1 MMTKQK
7 KLAIVIPAYKATFL
21 AAALDSIA
29 AQTCQDFTLYI
40 GDDCSPNN
48 LEEIVDKYRDKINLV
63 YKRFN
68 TNLGGKDLV
77 AQWERC
83 IDLSHE
89 EKWIWLF
96 SDDDIMQENCV
107 EEFYKT
113 IRENP
118 EAGLLHFNINR
129 LDDATKEVVSLPVF
143 PKYCSTKMYLDEKL
157 KGHLISFVVEFV
169 VRRDVFCK
177 CERFQNFDMAWGSD
191 FISWVKFSDEADGII
206 TCDNAKVL
214 WRKSNENISP
224 DKSNPVLV
232 RKIYSLIANAKWLL
246 DFTTGKGWANKWF
259 YTKYPLGEIRRNKK
273 LLTGKQRKELL
284 DVYIAKIH
292 PSFIVRCIIICL
304 KIF

>member
-129 LDDATKEVVSLPVF
+129 LDDATKEVVSLPLF

-169 VRRDVFCK
+169 VRRDVFFK

-284 DVYIAKIH
+284 DVYIAKIQ
-292 PSFIVRCIIICL
+292 PSFMARCIITIL
-304 KIF
+304 R

>member
-77 AQWERC
+77 AQWVRC

>member
-1 MMTKQK
+1 MVTKQNN
-7 KLAIVIPAYKATFL
+7 LAIVIPAYKATFL

-40 GDDCSPNN
+40 GDDCSPNK

-63 YKRFN
+63 YKRFD

-89 EKWIWLF
+89 EEWIWIF
-96 SDDDIMQENCV
+96 SDDDIMQKNCV

-129 LDDATKEVVSLPVF
+129 LDDATKEVASLPVF

-157 KGHLISFVVEFV
+157 KGYLISFVV
-169 VRRDVFCK
+169 
-177 CERFQNFDMAWGSD
+177 
-191 FISWVKFSDEADGII
+191 
-206 TCDNAKVL
+206 
-214 WRKSNENISP
+214 
-224 DKSNPVLV
+224 
-232 RKIYSLIANAKWLL
+232 
-246 DFTTGKGWANKWF
+246 
-259 YTKYPLGEIRRNKK
+259 
-273 LLTGKQRKELL
+273 
-284 DVYIAKIH
+284 
-292 PSFIVRCIIICL
+292 
-304 KIF
+304 